1 MLAKCGAPRKARQPS
16 QPSLG
21 MVNRRQLGQHP
32 SPADRLR
39 RAGCGFG
46 GALGTCAVGSPD
58 RRGSQRASYL

>member
-1 MLAKCGAPRKARQPS
+1 
-16 QPSLG
+16 

-58 RRGSQRASYL
+58 RRGSQQASYL